1 MGKIW
6 DIRLIKVFLYEMT
19 TSVYSISTAKEKAD
33 SSNNHGHLTDT
44 DNIRPAVHKRLT
56 EMKFGPVNVF
66 GVAAANTSHTLI
78 WDIFKV
84 YAYINI
90 SKYDNATYYCCLKYS
105 HNIDSIYRTQ
115 TLSTFFYASSRKQL
129 GVYHFVCPNIKHG
142 SAVVPLGVT
151 ITASGAFCSED
162 DVVYMEPSYPL
173 KMPGKLLIGLKV
185 AFHSLSP
192 EIVIEWMEAAK
203 YLGVDKVVGYYVSS
217 LNEKARRVLNYYAST
232 GFLDLFKFHPP
243 WEGRYIG
250 VRHVGFQ

>member
-1 MGKIW
+1 MKI
-6 DIRLIKVFLYEMT
+6 VSYEMT
-19 TSVYSISTAKEKAD
+19 LSVYSIFTAKEKAD
-33 SSNNHGHLTDT
+33 SRSYHGHLTDT
-44 DNIRPAVHKRLT
+44 DDIRPAVNKCLT

-66 GVAAANTSHTLI
+66 GVAAANTSQNLI

-105 HNIDSIYRTQ
+105 HNIDSIYRTR

-142 SAVVPLGVT
+142 SEVVPLGVT
-151 ITASGAFCSED
+151 ITVPGTSCLED
-162 DVVYMEPSYPL
+162 DVVYLEPSYPL

-192 EIVIEWMEAAK
+192 EIIIEWMEAAK
-203 YLGVDKVVGYYVSS
+203 YLGVDKVVGYYVNS

-232 GFLDLFKFHPP
+232 GFLDLFMFHPP
-243 WEGRYIG
+243 WEGTYIG
-250 VRHVGFQ
+250 NVFHSI